1 MPEDSVSML
10 NPTMVS
16 YLKAYF
22 FPANLPGT
30 EASGYNFIENRP
42 QVDNNN
48 AYQVRLDFHVSDKN
62 FGFGRISQMWVYD
75 SQPVAGTISSNVS
88 NYHAYNFGG
97 GFTHLFTSNLLLDLR
112 GGAMLKPYVF
122 NPNVSKLGST
132 GATNAGFQNVNQ
144 YGGMYI
150 NLSNRDINTGGNNGN
165 NVGSSGDS
173 QRGNPVVNGGGSVS

>member
-75 SQPVAGTISSNVS
+75 SQPVAGTISSRTTMPITS
-88 NYHAYNFGG
+88 AADSRTCLRRTCCWIFGAA
-97 GFTHLFTSNLLLDLR
+97 LC
-112 GGAMLKPYVF
+112 
-122 NPNVSKLGST
+122 
-132 GATNAGFQNVNQ
+132 
-144 YGGMYI
+144 
-150 NLSNRDINTGGNNGN
+150 
-165 NVGSSGDS
+165 
-173 QRGNPVVNGGGSVS
+173 